1 MSAHQSVADTTYY
14 TAPLAPAGGRLVT
27 RPAARRAGGSSV
39 WTWKALPWRSLS
51 DSVHF
56 QAVSRLV
63 DGHAEADGARRAHV
77 GARAAFEMTPR
88 TARSR
93 SRRARARRPTNT
105 R

>member
-1 MSAHQSVADTTYY
+1 MSAHESVADTTYY

-39 WTWKALPWRSLS
+39 WTWKALPWRGLT

-63 DGHAEADGARRAHV
+63 DEHAEADGARRAHTE
-77 GARAAFEMTPR
+77 ARAALENDP
-88 TARSR
+88 AD
-93 SRRARARRPTNT
+93 RAKSIATGACA
-105 R
+105 